1 MYMFFVAHSDSS
13 GAWGGVPIVEDAA
26 HMVLPGHRSIVNQT
40 RYSKVHRVLASSG
53 VEKIVKVCKI
63 TPPPF

>member
-1 MYMFFVAHSDSS
+1 MVTL
-13 GAWGGVPIVEDAA
+13 PTLEDTA

-53 VEKIVKVCKI
+53 VEKIVKVCK
-63 TPPPF
+63 TRESLDLKTFS